1 MNATRK
7 HEGMMYVCMYGWKVQ
22 GKTQN
27 KRKKNQTGI
36 GKQEKDVMRGRI
48 GIDCNTTGTNLPG
61 IIG

>member
-1 MNATRK
+1 
-7 HEGMMYVCMYGWKVQ
+7 MYVCMYGWKVQ